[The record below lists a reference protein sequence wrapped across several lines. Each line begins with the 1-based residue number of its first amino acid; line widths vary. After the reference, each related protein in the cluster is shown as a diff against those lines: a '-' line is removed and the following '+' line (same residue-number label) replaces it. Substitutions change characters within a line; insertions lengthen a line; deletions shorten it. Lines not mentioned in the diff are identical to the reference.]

1 MNTDNLV
8 QNMIQAAK
16 LNVDFYNA
24 VEHDESKTSEALQ
37 VVIIAAIASAIGTGL
52 GGIFTHGF
60 TAGIFAALFGLLW
73 VLAGYYLWSYLT
85 FYIGVKLFQGEAE
98 VGEVL
103 RTFGYAQSPR
113 VLGVFSFIPCIGWLI
128 SFAASIWALVAS
140 IIAIREAMDFDT
152 GKAVLT
158 TVIAWLIMT
167 VVFATLGMLF
177 GIGTLG
183 AGAIMGR

>member
-37 VVIIAAIASAIGTGL
+37 VVIIAAIASAIGNGL
-52 GGIFTHGF
+52 GGIFAGGF
-60 TAGIFAALFGLLW
+60 TAGLLAAIFGLLW
-73 VLAGYYLWSYLT
+73 VLVGYYLWSYLT
-85 FYIGVKLFQGEAE
+85 YYIGVKLFQGEAD

-113 VLGVFSFIPCIGWLI
+113 VLGIFGFIPCLGWII
-128 SFAASIWALVAS
+128 SFGASIWALVAT
-140 IIAIREAMDFDT
+140 IVAIREAMDFDT
-152 GKAVLT
+152 GKAILT
-158 TVIAWLIMT
+158 TFIAWLIVT
-167 VVFATLGMLF
+167 VIFMVLAMMF
-177 GIGTLG
+177 GVGAVG
-183 AGAIMGR
+183 AGALMGS